1 MSLSILS
8 WLSIRLDLSIRYA
21 SRGLLYNLRSFHL
34 FLSQRLYYHKM
45 PHTRKSSTTTSA
57 ADKDALRE
65 LFGQAYFEIRDRKD
79 DVLYAEAGVRQQAID
94 VLQENLVSALASTP
108 MILARSFS
116 IDEVRKAT

>member
-1 MSLSILS
+1 
-8 WLSIRLDLSIRYA
+8 
-21 SRGLLYNLRSFHL
+21 
-34 FLSQRLYYHKM
+34 M
-45 PHTRKSSTTTSA
+45 PRTRKSSTTTSA

-94 VLQENLVSALASTP
+94 VLQENLVSVLASTP
-108 MILARSFS
+108 MILSRSFS